1 MSSNSNRRSQAQ
13 TTHVWRKL
21 IVRIVLIVA
30 ALAAMAFLGSRMSEA
45 GAVEA
50 TRDNSAVTVDRI
62 EEDDPRW
69 DCRTMGNQR
78 CGEGAAVNGAPV
90 EAGDYSRDAQ
100 QGAWLYPAAAAT
112 IDNPF
117 YMPIV
122 AIPADDE
129 ATAEGVDALLAA
141 GYVGDPTDHAE
152 TLYAPENL
160 VINVP
165 GGTWTVTMDG
175 LRQCVDF
182 DTTGAECS
190 GTEFLA

>member
-1 MSSNSNRRSQAQ
+1 MRSTSNRRSQAQ
-13 TTHVWRKL
+13 TTHVWLRL
-21 IVRIVLIVA
+21 LLHIGLIVA
-30 ALAAMAFLGSRMSEA
+30 AFAAMAYMGSGMAEA
-45 GAVEA
+45 GGTEA
-50 TRDNSAVTVDRI
+50 GGDSSTVSTDRI

-69 DCRTMGNQR
+69 DCRTMGNHV
-78 CGEGAAVNGAPV
+78 CGEGATVNGAPV
-90 EAGDYSRDAQ
+90 EAGDYSQDTQ

-112 IDNPF
+112 INNPF

-141 GYVGDPTDHAE
+141 GFAGDPTDHSEA
-152 TLYAPENL
+152 LYAPENL

-165 GGTWTVTMDG
+165 GGTWTVTIDG
-175 LRQCVDF
+175 LRQCVDWQ
-182 DTTGAECS
+182 TNGTECS